1 MAIPGLEN
9 WTAAEVS
16 ERFGTPKQEPIVRT
30 DGAPGEPAAP
40 PYAVFPPD
48 IRAVL
53 PFCDTK
59 VTLVD
64 FGNAYRGTRPSTM
77 KTAYGVAAPEILFC
91 DPAALGMPADT
102 WALACTLYEILGD
115 HRLLESS
122 TYSRDE
128 FIVEMVRTLGRLP
141 DVWWPAWKARA
152 EYCEDDG
159 TLKPTPGNI
168 SGEPRRVCIKERVAG
183 LVRRTNKEVDT
194 SLDEDERAV
203 DMPLDEQEKMVV
215 ERMLEAMVK
224 YEPADRATV
233 AEVVGMLPPNW

>member
-1 MAIPGLEN
+1 M
-9 WTAAEVS
+9 
-16 ERFGTPKQEPIVRT
+16 RT

-48 IRAVL
+48 LAAVL

-64 FGNAYRGTRPSTM
+64 FGNAYRGARPSTM
-77 KTAYGVAAPEILFC
+77 KTAYAVAAPEILFG
-91 DPAALGMPADT
+91 DTVALGMPADM
-102 WALACTLYEILGD
+102 WALACTLYEMLGD

-122 TYSRDE
+122 TYARDE
-128 FIVEMVRTLGRLP
+128 FIVEIVRTLGRLP
-141 DVWWPAWKARA
+141 DAWWRAWEARA

-183 LVRRTNKEVDT
+183 LVRRRNKEVDMQV
-194 SLDEDERAV
+194 DEEGGALN
-203 DMPLDEQEKMVV
+203 MPLDEQEKVAV
-215 ERMLEAMVK
+215 ERMLEAMVR
-224 YEPADRATV
+224 YEPADRATA